1 MVNRIFSL
9 FLVFIIS
16 LTCMPIISYGADI
29 TVSAESAIVMIAHT
43 GQVVYEKNAYE
54 KRGMASTTKIMSS
67 VVALEN
73 GDIYSKIK
81 VSYDDINVEGT
92 SLGLKAGD
100 TVDLL
105 SLIKGMLISSGN
117 DSANVTATLVGGDKA
132 AFVEMMNLKARE
144 LGMDSTSF
152 KNPSGLTEEGHYS
165 TAYDMA
171 LLGSYAIKNRI
182 FRNICS
188 SSVCTVSFGNPVSRR
203 EIYNHNKFLTMYDGA
218 FGIKTG
224 FTKASGRCLVTAAE
238 RNGVTLVAVTLNAP
252 DDWNDHIRMMDY
264 AFGRVKVHTI
274 SVDCPYIDVVGSQ
287 NRRISTHTLSSIDI
301 PYVDVIPEYTVSFY
315 TDRFVYAGIKVNDY
329 IGYVELS
336 FSDKIIVREYI
347 LSSEDAEIY
356 VPQSS
361 DITFLEK
368 VKKFLRKGLS

>member
-1 MVNRIFSL
+1 MNRILSL
-9 FLVFIIS
+9 FLVLIIS
-16 LTCMPIISYGADI
+16 LTCMPVISYGADI

-92 SLGLKAGD
+92 SLGLKADD

-315 TDRFVYAGIKVNDY
+315 TDRFVYAGVKKNDY
-329 IGYVELS
+329 MGYVELS

-356 VPQSS
+356 VPKSS

>member
-1 MVNRIFSL
+1 MMNRILSL
-9 FLVFIIS
+9 FLVLIIS
-16 LTCMPIISYGADI
+16 LTCMPVISYGADI

-54 KRGMASTTKIMSS
+54 KRGIASTTKIMSS

-92 SLGLKAGD
+92 SLGLKADD

-188 SSVCTVSFGNPVSRR
+188 SSVCTVSYGNPVSQR

-218 FGIKTG
+218 LGIKTG

-274 SVDCPYIDVVGSQ
+274 SVDCPYTQ
-287 NRRISTHTLSSIDI
+287 HT
-301 PYVDVIPEYTVSFY
+301 
-315 TDRFVYAGIKVNDY
+315 
-329 IGYVELS
+329 
-336 FSDKIIVREYI
+336 KIV
-347 LSSEDAEIY
+347 
-356 VPQSS
+356 
-361 DITFLEK
+361 
-368 VKKFLRKGLS
+368 